1 MPALFLPTFK
11 TAGHHR
17 SARPRRN
24 LEQTNPR
31 RTVSGTDHMERKIYN
46 ALALLTDCA
55 QRLID
60 EIDPA
65 DKLQFNLEFLAQA
78 VRSAEKV
85 LTECHQ

>member
-1 MPALFLPTFK
+1 
-11 TAGHHR
+11 
-17 SARPRRN
+17 
-24 LEQTNPR
+24 
-31 RTVSGTDHMERKIYN
+31 MERKIYN

-60 EIDPA
+60 EIDHA

>member
-1 MPALFLPTFK
+1 
-11 TAGHHR
+11 
-17 SARPRRN
+17 
-24 LEQTNPR
+24 
-31 RTVSGTDHMERKIYN
+31 MERKIYN

-60 EIDPA
+60 EIDHA

-78 VRSAEKV
+78 VRSAEKA